1 MEPHNVLSSS
11 VEYEKELF
19 MKSNRKCQMRKKR
32 LLITCILPVSI
43 TLGIF
48 WLLGVRIEHVRAF
61 IPYFS
66 GSPELSAQ
74 ETAELHTWLKENA
87 VHLNTIEAGS
97 PFDDMQPLKAI
108 IGDARIVALGEASH
122 CNGSFSRA
130 KHRMVEFLVKEMD
143 FTVFA
148 IEATFPGAL
157 ELNDYIL
164 TGEGDPERAL
174 GALVYAAWNTEEIL
188 AMIKWMRQYNS
199 THEKK
204 VKFYGFDVRVA
215 GGSAKAI
222 YNYLRKINGTS
233 DYDKL
238 LSNMINPWTTHQF
251 IQSPKEEK
259 YSAREKVESLITY
272 LEDKKPVLNQK
283 IPSEQEIQAHKQ
295 WSLAVQH
302 ARVLLQYIEFRSL
315 LPNASKATDFR
326 DKGMAEN
333 VRWLV
338 DYEKGE
344 KIILWAANAH
354 IMATPGSGCMGSYL
368 RQSFGKDMVVFGLL
382 CNRNSNGL
390 LPDDTDQGSGAP
402 KGSVEALLAEAGL
415 DTAVVNLRSLP
426 KGAVSKY
433 FNAPRKT
440 GPIACLLPSDYDAIL
455 FIESTVTAVQAKG
468 GSLRGPVERLPSPSN
483 LDFEEIEDGR
493 LKDWQIQS
501 GQSRVE
507 YQTIGSHEQPYKGTT
522 CGMIKRIPGK
532 TFGEACGNIR
542 QSLKADDFRGE
553 TIQLNAA
560 VRVINGTAYLWFSI
574 DARNA
579 PNIFRQEIITSDK
592 WQKYSLQANVPQEA
606 FRITYGLAYVGQGAA
621 FIDDVTISNSI

>member
-1 MEPHNVLSSS
+1 M
-11 VEYEKELF
+11 
-19 MKSNRKCQMRKKR
+19 
-32 LLITCILPVSI
+32 LP
-43 TLGIF
+43 
-48 WLLGVRIEHVRAF
+48 WLLGLRIEHVEFFMRT
-61 IPYFS
+61 FS
-66 GSPELSAQ
+66 KPPELSA
-74 ETAELHTWLKENA
+74 EEMTDLHTWLKENA

-97 PFDDMQPLKAI
+97 GFDDMQPLKAI
-108 IGDARIVALGEASH
+108 IGDARIVALGEAAH

-130 KHRMVEFLVKEMD
+130 KHRMVEFLLKEMD

-188 AMIKWMRQYNS
+188 AMVKWMRQYNS

-215 GGSAKAI
+215 GGSAKAL
-222 YNYLRKINGTS
+222 YNYLRKTNGTN

-238 LSNMINPWTTHQF
+238 LSIIMNPWTAGQF

-259 YSAREKVESLITY
+259 DSAKEEIESLITY
-272 LEDKKPVLNQK
+272 LENKQSVIDQK
-283 IPSEQEIQAHKQ
+283 TSSERKILEHKQ
-295 WSLAVQH
+295 WTLAVQH

-315 LPNASKATDFR
+315 LSNRSRATDFR

-338 DYEKGE
+338 DYEKGA

-354 IMATPGSGCMGSYL
+354 IMATPGSGCMGDYL
-368 RQSFGKDMVVFGLL
+368 RRTFGKDMVVFGLL
-382 CNRNSNGL
+382 NNRNSEEL
-390 LPDDTDQGSGAP
+390 LPDDTDQGYGAP

-415 DTAVVNLRSLP
+415 DMAVVNLRSLP

-433 FNAPRKT
+433 FNAPRKS
-440 GPIACLLPSDYDAIL
+440 GLINLLLPSAYDAIL
-455 FIESTVTAVQAKG
+455 FIESTVTSIQAKG
-468 GSLRGPVERLPSPSN
+468 GSLRGSVERLPEASN

-501 GQSRVE
+501 GRSRVE
-507 YQTIGSHEQPYKGTT
+507 YQTTGSHEQPYKGAT

-532 TFGEACGNIR
+532 AFGEAFGNIT

-553 TIQLNAA
+553 TIQFNAA
-560 VRVINGTAYLWFSI
+560 VRAVNGIAYLWLSI

-579 PNIFRQEIITSDK
+579 PDIFSQEIITSDK
-592 WQKYSLQANVPQEA
+592 WRKYSLSTEVPRNA

-621 FIDDVTISNSI
+621 FIDDVAIVNSN

>member
-1 MEPHNVLSSS
+1 
-11 VEYEKELF
+11 
-19 MKSNRKCQMRKKR
+19 MKTRR
-32 LLITCILPVSI
+32 LLITGLIFIGLIFILIRLCIWHYGLGTKHITGLVS
-43 TLGIF
+43 L
-48 WLLGVRIEHVRAF
+48 
-61 IPYFS
+61 FS
-66 GSPELSAQ
+66 GPPELSA
-74 ETAELHTWLKENA
+74 EEKTELHTWLKENA

-97 PFDDMQPLKAI
+97 GFEDMQPLKAM

-130 KHRMVEFLVKEMD
+130 KYRIVEFLVNEMD

-148 IEATFPGAL
+148 IEAPFPGAL

-215 GGSAKAI
+215 GGSAKAV
-222 YNYLRKINGTS
+222 YNYLRKINGTH

-238 LSNMINPWTTHQF
+238 LSNMINPWTTRQF

-259 YSAREKVESLITY
+259 YSAKEEIESLITY
-272 LEDKKPVLNQK
+272 LEKKKPVSNQK
-283 IPSEQEIQAHKQ
+283 TLSEQEILEHKQ
-295 WSLAVQH
+295 WSLVVQH

-315 LPNASKATDFR
+315 LPNRSRATDFR

-333 VRWLV
+333 VRWLA
-338 DYEKGE
+338 DYEKGA

-382 CNRNSNGL
+382 CNRNSEGL
-390 LPDDTDQGSGAP
+390 LPDDTDKGPGAP
-402 KGSVEALLAEAGL
+402 DGSVEALFAKAGL
-415 DTAVVNLRSLP
+415 DMAVVDLRSLP

-440 GPIACLLPSDYDAIL
+440 GTISCLLPSAYDAIL

-468 GSLRGPVERLPSPSN
+468 GSLRGSVERLPTPSN

-507 YQTIGSHEQPYKGTT
+507 YQTTGSYEQPYKGAT

-532 TFGEACGNIR
+532 AFGEALSNIR

-553 TIQLNAA
+553 TIQFNAA
-560 VRVINGTAYLWFSI
+560 VRAVNGTAYLWLSI

-579 PNIFRQEIITSDK
+579 TNIFRQEVITSDK
-592 WQKYSLQANVPQEA
+592 WQKYSLQTEVPQDA
-606 FRITYGLAYVGQGAA
+606 FRITYGLAYVGEGAA
-621 FIDDVTISNSI
+621 FIDDASISVITGAGI

>member
-1 MEPHNVLSSS
+1 MS
-11 VEYEKELF
+11 F
-19 MKSNRKCQMRKKR
+19 GKCKIRKKR
-32 LLITCILPVSI
+32 LLLTSLLLVGITS
-43 TLGIF
+43 GIF
-48 WLLGVRIEHVRAF
+48 WLLGVRIEHVRLF

-66 GSPELSAQ
+66 GSPELSA
-74 ETAELHTWLKENA
+74 EEMAELHTWLKEHT
-87 VHLNTIEAGS
+87 VHLHTIAAGS
-97 PFDDMQPLKAI
+97 GFDDMQPLKAI
-108 IGDARIVALGEASH
+108 IGDARIVALGEAAH

-130 KHRMVEFLVKEMD
+130 KHRMVEFLVTEMD

-148 IEATFPGAL
+148 IEAPFPGAI

-204 VKFYGFDVRVA
+204 IKFYGFDVRVA
-215 GGSAKAI
+215 GGSAKAV
-222 YNYLRKINGTS
+222 YNYLRKIKGTN

-238 LSNMINPWTTHQF
+238 LSNMINPWTAQQF
-251 IQSPKEEK
+251 RQSPKEEK
-259 YSAREKVESLITY
+259 YSAKEEIESLITY
-272 LEDKKPVLNQK
+272 LEDKQPVLNQK
-283 IPSEQEIQAHKQ
+283 TSSEQEIQEHKQ
-295 WSLAVQH
+295 WSLVVQH

-315 LPNASKATDFR
+315 LPNRSKATDFR

-338 DYEKGE
+338 DYEKGA

-354 IMATPGSGCMGSYL
+354 IMATPGSGCMGAYL
-368 RQSFGKDMVVFGLL
+368 RRTYGNDMVVFGLM
-382 CNRNSNGL
+382 SGGKSAGPS
-390 LPDDTDQGSGAP
+390 PDNTDQGYGAP
-402 KGSVEALLAEAGL
+402 RGSVQALLAEAGL
-415 DTAVVNLRSLP
+415 DMAVVNLRSLP

-440 GPIACLLPSDYDAIL
+440 DAIACLLPSAYDAIL
-455 FIESTVTAVQAKG
+455 FIESTVIAVQAKG
-468 GSLRGPVERLPSPSN
+468 GSLRGPLERLPTPSN
-483 LDFEEIEDGR
+483 LDFEEIENGR
-493 LKDWQIQS
+493 LRDWQIQS

-507 YQTIGSHEQPYKGTT
+507 YQTTGSHEQPYKGAT
-522 CGMIKRIPGK
+522 CGMIQRIPGK
-532 TFGEACGNIR
+532 AFNEALGNIR

-553 TIQLNAA
+553 TIQFNAA
-560 VRVINGTAYLWFSI
+560 VRVINGTAYLWLSI

-592 WQKYSLQANVPQEA
+592 WQKYSLLAEVPREA

-621 FIDDVTISNSI
+621 FIDDVAIGNSN

>member
-1 MEPHNVLSSS
+1 MMS
-11 VEYEKELF
+11 YGKG
-19 MKSNRKCQMRKKR
+19 QIRKKR
-32 LLITCILPVSI
+32 LLITGILLVSL

-48 WLLGVRIEHVRAF
+48 WRLGVRIEHVRSF
-61 IPYFS
+61 LPYFS
-66 GSPELSAQ
+66 GSPELSAE
-74 ETAELHTWLKENA
+74 ETAELHTWLKEHA
-87 VHLNTIEAGS
+87 VPLNTIAAGS
-97 PFDDMQPLKAI
+97 GFDDMQPLKAI
-108 IGDARIVALGEASH
+108 IGDARIVALGEAAH

-130 KHRMVEFLVKEMD
+130 KHRMVEFLVTEMG

-148 IEATFPGAL
+148 IEATFAGAL

-188 AMIKWMRQYNS
+188 AMVKWMRQYNS

-215 GGSAKAI
+215 GGSAKAV
-222 YNYLRKINGTS
+222 YDYLRNITGTN

-238 LSNMINPWTTHQF
+238 LSVLMNPWTAGQF
-251 IQSPKEEK
+251 RQSLKEEK
-259 YSAREKVESLITY
+259 YSAKEEIESLITY
-272 LEDKKPVLNQK
+272 LENKQPVMDQKNTSEQK
-283 IPSEQEIQAHKQ
+283 ILEHKQ
-295 WSLAVQH
+295 WRLAVQH

-315 LPNASKATDFR
+315 LPNRPKATDFR

-338 DYEKGE
+338 DYETGA

-354 IMATPGSGCMGSYL
+354 VMTTRGSGCMGDYL
-368 RQSFGKDMVVFGLL
+368 RRTFGQDMVVFGLL
-382 CNRNSNGL
+382 NNRNSQGL
-390 LPDDTDQGSGAP
+390 LPDDTDQGPGAP

-415 DTAVVNLRSLP
+415 DMAVVSLRSLP

-433 FNAPRKT
+433 FHAPRKT
-440 GPIACLLPSDYDAIL
+440 GPIACLLPSAYDAIL
-455 FIESTVTAVQAKG
+455 FMESTVTAIQAKG
-468 GSLRGPVERLPSPSN
+468 GSLRGAVERLAEASN

-501 GQSRVE
+501 GRSRVE
-507 YQTIGSHEQPYKGTT
+507 YQTTGSHEQPYKGAT

-532 TFGEACGNIR
+532 AFGEAFGNMS

-560 VRVINGTAYLWFSI
+560 VRAVNGTAYLWLSM

-592 WQKYSLQANVPQEA
+592 WQKYNLQMEVPPDA

-621 FIDDVTISNSI
+621 FIDDVTIGNAIVTVR